1 MAQEADRGENI
12 VDEEESCDTSKQ
24 KRRRDERVG
33 EFGFEELNATIDV
46 IIRILE
52 LKMGS

>member
-12 VDEEESCDTSKQ
+12 VDEEESRDTSEQ
-24 KRRRDERVG
+24 KRRRDERAG
-33 EFGFEELNATIDV
+33 QFGFEELNATIDV
-46 IIRILE
+46 IVRLLE